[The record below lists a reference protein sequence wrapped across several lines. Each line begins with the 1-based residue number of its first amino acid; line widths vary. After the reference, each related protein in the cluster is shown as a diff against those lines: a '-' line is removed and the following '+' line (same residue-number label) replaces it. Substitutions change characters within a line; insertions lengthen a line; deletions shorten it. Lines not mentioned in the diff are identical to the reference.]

1 MTFTFN
7 FTGVTRLT
15 LFKSIEDQQP
25 LHTKQRFGY
34 TDTPQQHTKKMH
46 KQTLK
51 LGSNVGNSM
60 KIQSMLIHTFH
71 NTLIKVT
78 NNLQEPKVD
87 DEDWYEEAQLEP

>member
-1 MTFTFN
+1 
-7 FTGVTRLT
+7 
-15 LFKSIEDQQP
+15 
-25 LHTKQRFGY
+25 
-34 TDTPQQHTKKMH
+34 MH